1 MLFSCVESRDYGY
14 ERSQCGRG
22 NRAEVA
28 AQHTVWVGVGV
39 LLRARGAYV
48 CVSICVCVCVCVCV
62 CENVRD
68 CTCVYVYVRMCVSA
82 VRTIGMA
89 WAVRGLR
96 LLYDHLHG

>member
-1 MLFSCVESRDYGY
+1 MWQGQQSRGG
-14 ERSQCGRG
+14 SSAHSVGGGGCP
-22 NRAEVA
+22 
-28 AQHTVWVGVGV
+28 AQ
-39 LLRARGAYV
+39 GAWCIRV
-48 CVSICVCVCVCVCV
+48 CVHMCVCVCVCV